1 MGTQTKFGVPSCS
14 VKVSKLADE
23 AVHFLQA
30 RKYICNMLCVSYRN
44 ILLEKYVSNK
54 MFLIERIFY

>member
-1 MGTQTKFGVPSCS
+1 MSYRNI
-14 VKVSKLADE
+14 LLE
-23 AVHFLQA
+23 
-30 RKYICNMLCVSYRN
+30 KYVCNVLCMSYRN